1 MNCSKLFLFL
11 VPFLFLLNLENILA
25 QHISIDEDYSDWET
39 IPSYSNEGPG
49 DAGTGDIDFIDF
61 KITNDDRFIYLYLEV
76 GSEILLQQNHNITL
90 LIDTDDDPA
99 TGQAYSG
106 IGYGLSYNMGQRK
119 GEVNLSSQTSINSY
133 DIGLVSAPT
142 VTSNRYEIKINRDA
156 EINGVPLFSSE
167 SISLLLRS
175 QSSGGDIV
183 PDSPSAHS
191 YTFIENTYEAES
203 YSLDKHDSNDLRFM
217 SYNVLR
223 DNLFE
228 PNVKENYDRIFKA
241 IQPDIIGF
249 QEIYNHSGQEAA
261 DLIREFLSGEWFH
274 GDVGNDNL
282 IVSRYPI
289 INETAVMGN
298 AAYLLDL
305 GQSQVFVI
313 VAHPPCCTND
323 EGRQEEIDA
332 FMAFLRDS
340 KSGGGFDLEDQTPIV
355 IMGDMNLVGLNR
367 QVKTLLEGDIEDEA
381 TYGEDF
387 IPDWDG
393 TPLEDAKPSNPGLPT
408 TFTWY
413 SENSAFSAGRLDYIV
428 YSNSVFELGNHFSL
442 HTKSFPQD
450 KLDLFSLERD
460 DTFNASDHLPLVA
473 DFRRPQT
480 TSFHTGPDIP
490 NQAELNQ
497 NFPNPFNPSTEI
509 SYALSSPEFVSLE
522 VFDISGRKVATLVN
536 GIKTEGRHAARW
548 NANSAASGIY
558 LYRLKTS
565 EQLFTRLMV
574 LIK

>member
-11 VPFLFLLNLENILA
+11 VPVLFLLNLENVRG
-25 QHISIDEDYSDWET
+25 QQISIDEDYSDWET
-39 IPSYSNEGPG
+39 VPSYSNEETG
-49 DAGTGDIDFIDF
+49 DAGSGDIDFTDF
-61 KITNDDRFIYLYLEV
+61 KITNDDRFIYLYLELD
-76 GSEILLQQNHNITL
+76 SEILLQQNHNITL
-90 LIDTDDDPA
+90 LIDTDNDPA

-106 IGYGLSYNMGQRK
+106 IGYELSYNMGQRE
-119 GEVNLSSQTSINSY
+119 GEVYLSTQTSINSY

-142 VTSNRYEIKINRDA
+142 VTSNRFEIKINRDA
-156 EINGVPLFSSE
+156 EINGEPLFKFD
-167 SISLLLRS
+167 SISLLFRS

-183 PDSPSAHS
+183 PDSPSAYS
-191 YTFIENTYEAES
+191 YTFIANTYEDEF
-203 YSLDKHDSNDLRFM
+203 YSLDRHDADDLRFM

-228 PNVKENYDRIFKA
+228 PNVRENYDRIFKA

-249 QEIYNHSGQEAA
+249 QEIYNHSGQETA
-261 DLIREFLSGEWFH
+261 DLIREFLGGEWFH

-289 INETAVMGN
+289 INETAIMGN

-305 GQSQVFVI
+305 GQYQVFVI
-313 VAHPPCCTND
+313 VAHPPCCGND

-340 KSGGGFDLEDQTPIV
+340 KTGGGFDLEDQAPIV

-381 TYGEDF
+381 TYSEGF
-387 IPDWDG
+387 NPDWDG
-393 TPLEDAKPSNPGLPT
+393 TPLEDTKPSNPGLPT

-442 HTKSFPQD
+442 HTKTTPQD

-460 DTFNASDHLPLVA
+460 DTFKASDHLPLVA
-473 DFRRPQT
+473 DFRRSQT
-480 TSFHTGPDIP
+480 TSSNARPDIP

-509 SYALSSPEFVSLE
+509 SYALPNPEFVSLE

-536 GIKTEGRHAARW
+536 GIRKEGRHTARW

-565 EQLFTRLMV
+565 EQLFTRQMV